1 MTTGQFDVVCVG
13 NALVDVQAKVE
24 DSFVAK
30 HGPAKGGMR
39 LVDAAQAE
47 AIYHDLPPAHETSGG
62 SGANSI
68 AVLAS
73 LGGKGGFIGRVA
85 ADELGAVFAHDLKA
99 QGVAFAEAARD
110 TAEPTGRCLIAVT
123 PDGERTMNTSLG
135 CNVNF
140 GPADLSA
147 SMIESAKVLLLEG
160 YLFDKPH
167 SKEAFRAAVKIA
179 KAAGVEVALTL
190 SAEFCVNFHRADF
203 LQLLKEGV
211 DILFANEEEIKA
223 LYQVDSF
230 EDAARQVDAHC
241 KVAVLTKGA
250 DGAYIRMKGETV
262 QVAAE
267 PGVKV
272 IDTTGAGDAY
282 AGGFLYGYT
291 QGLDAATSGRI
302 ASICAAEVISHFGAR
317 PEVNLGELIK
327 GRIEG
332 KTACGCA
339 CKCA

>member
-1 MTTGQFDVVCVG
+1 MTTRQFDVVCVG

-47 AIYHDLPPAHETSGG
+47 AIYNDLPPAHETSGG

-147 SMIESAKVLLLEG
+147 SMIESAKVFCWKGICLTSRTPR
-160 YLFDKPH
+160 KP
-167 SKEAFRAAVKIA
+167 FRAAVKIA

-250 DGAYIRMKGETV
+250 AGALYPHEGRNRAGGRRTGCEGDRYHRGWRCLCRRFSV
-262 QVAAE
+262 WLYA
-267 PGVKV
+267 
-272 IDTTGAGDAY
+272 GAGRRHLWPHR
-282 AGGFLYGYT
+282 FHLRCRGY
-291 QGLDAATSGRI
+291 QPFRGPPRGQSGR
-302 ASICAAEVISHFGAR
+302 ADQG
-317 PEVNLGELIK
+317 PD
-327 GRIEG
+327 
-332 KTACGCA
+332 
-339 CKCA
+339 